1 MKMHDYEGWRIGIDL
16 DTDANGSSRALV
28 SVFEPGTGGPR
39 TYTGHGLG
47 QAFNGS
53 SPEEAERKAV
63 EAARKWI
70 DGQLPH
76 KRPSD
81 R

>member
-1 MKMHDYEGWRIGIDL
+1 MKMHDYEGWRIGINR
-16 DTDANGSSRALV
+16 DTDADGSSRALV
-28 SVFEPGTGGPR
+28 SFFEPGTGPR
-39 TYTGHGLG
+39 DHTGHGLG
-47 QAFNGS
+47 RGFSGS
-53 SPEEAERKAV
+53 SPEEAERNAV
-63 EAARKWI
+63 EAARKRI

>member
-1 MKMHDYEGWRIGIDL
+1 MKMHDYEGWRIGIDV
-16 DTDANGSSRALV
+16 DTDADGSSRARISL
-28 SVFEPGTGGPR
+28 FEPWTGPR
-39 TYTGHGLG
+39 DHTGHGLG
-47 QAFNGS
+47 PGFISS

-63 EAARKWI
+63 QAARKWI